1 MRLIHTEPIPASG
14 RRSGRIAITLAVTL
28 LVVAACSSGGSS
40 TAPSAPAQ
48 SQAPASQAPASQ
60 APAAGGSAVA
70 ISGFAFQPAAVSV
83 AVGSTVTWTNADS
96 TSHTVTADDDSFKS
110 DTLGKDATFS
120 QTFSTAGT
128 FAYHCAIHPSM
139 KATVTVG

>member
-1 MRLIHTEPIPASG
+1 MRLIHTEPVHASG

-40 TAPSAPAQ
+40 TAPSAPA
-48 SQAPASQAPASQ
+48 SQAPASQ

-70 ISGFAFQPAAVSV
+70 ISGFAYQPAALSV